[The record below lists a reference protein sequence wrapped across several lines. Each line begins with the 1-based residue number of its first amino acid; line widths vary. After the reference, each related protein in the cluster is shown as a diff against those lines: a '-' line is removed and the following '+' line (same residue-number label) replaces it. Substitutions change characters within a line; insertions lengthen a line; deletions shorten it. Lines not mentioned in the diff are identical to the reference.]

1 MIASVSI
8 LLRIAYPAGAY
19 SSPRQQLSNAAPV
32 VAIIARHPDIPDV
45 KVQVDHN
52 DTRVAARH
60 GLLLSSLRMKKA
72 MELYSLDH
80 HPENWPDTYDWKVAR
95 EFEGV
100 LNISRALTTIAQYE
114 SKYNAAYGPVVKL
127 MVYKNLNAPKI
138 NVVDCNNWKLAPRAP
153 RTELAITEMS
163 ELGKKCVKRATVE
176 FERRFMGNKE
186 EAPFKMQVPPRQ
198 GQLDIN
204 DRQKVAMFLDP
215 RIKRNAQVM
224 DRNGW
229 DNAGGIL
236 QGEYIKFYCQCKV
249 YDRKEKQNHLML
261 AADAASAVAEVNPVS
276 AIATITQERRAP
288 SNDSG
293 GSELVND
300 VLSDSDE
307 EDTNDEDDLHV
318 LPSDEEIRAKDA
330 IDANI
335 EFDSAFKKW
344 KRYSPDWLKLY
355 PSLNGRGTNLSL
367 IDDFMPLDL
376 KPMYD
381 HLEKENKGGKFG
393 YLPLMMGC
401 SVGQLG
407 ALNAES
413 FAERVNSAA
422 KLLVDDKNT
431 SLADPLINMLVVLRM
446 NRSFMEFMRSNK
458 SARYGVTTVPGLAK

>member
-1 MIASVSI
+1 
-8 LLRIAYPAGAY
+8 
-19 SSPRQQLSNAAPV
+19 
-32 VAIIARHPDIPDV
+32 
-45 KVQVDHN
+45 
-52 DTRVAARH
+52 
-60 GLLLSSLRMKKA
+60 MKKA
-72 MELYSLDH
+72 MELCSLDH
-80 HPENWPDTYDWKVAR
+80 HPENWPDTHDWKVAR

-100 LNISRALTTIAQYE
+100 LNVSRALTTIAQYE
-114 SKYNAAYGPVVKL
+114 SKYNAACGPVVKL

-138 NVVDCNNWKLAPRAP
+138 KVVDCNNWKLAPRAP

-186 EAPFKMQVPPRQ
+186 EAPFNLQLPPRQ
-198 GQLDIN
+198 GRLDVN

-229 DNAGGIL
+229 DNAGGVL
-236 QGEYIKFYCQCKV
+236 QREHIKFYSQCKV

-276 AIATITQERRAP
+276 AIARITQERRAP

-300 VLSDSDE
+300 VLSDSDD

-344 KRYSPDWLKLY
+344 KRHSPDWLKSH

-376 KPMYD
+376 KPMHD
-381 HLEKENKGGKFG
+381 HLEKENKGGNFG

-422 KLLVDDKNT
+422 KLLIYDKNT
-431 SLADPLINMLVVLRM
+431 SLADPLINVLVVLRM
-446 NRSFMEFMRSNK
+446 NKSFMEFMRSNK

>member
-19 SSPRQQLSNAAPV
+19 SSPRQQLSNAAPLV
-32 VAIIARHPDIPDV
+32 SA
-45 KVQVDHN
+45 
-52 DTRVAARH
+52 
-60 GLLLSSLRMKKA
+60 
-72 MELYSLDH
+72 
-80 HPENWPDTYDWKVAR
+80 
-95 EFEGV
+95 
-100 LNISRALTTIAQYE
+100 
-114 SKYNAAYGPVVKL
+114 
-127 MVYKNLNAPKI
+127 
-138 NVVDCNNWKLAPRAP
+138 
-153 RTELAITEMS
+153 
-163 ELGKKCVKRATVE
+163 RATH
-176 FERRFMGNKE
+176 
-186 EAPFKMQVPPRQ
+186 Q
-198 GQLDIN
+198 I
-204 DRQKVAMFLDP
+204 
-215 RIKRNAQVM
+215 IT
-224 DRNGW
+224 
-229 DNAGGIL
+229 AG
-236 QGEYIKFYCQCKV
+236 
-249 YDRKEKQNHLML
+249 M
-261 AADAASAVAEVNPVS
+261 S
-276 AIATITQERRAP
+276 
-288 SNDSG
+288 
-293 GSELVND
+293 
-300 VLSDSDE
+300 
-307 EDTNDEDDLHV
+307 
-318 LPSDEEIRAKDA
+318 KDA